1 MEKIGEVKVIGPLGV
16 RRVEPIYRVDRELD
30 DIEQREIALRA
41 MELRIAKQSEILELY
56 DAKGNL
62 VFIK

>member
-30 DIEQREIALRA
+30 DIEQREIALRE